1 MKYLEALHWKRRNQ
15 GLIGSDDNG
24 FVVSDLFI
32 VPSNPVDRDNFSR
45 QYFLS

>member
-24 FVVSDLFI
+24 FGKSGTLALASDF
-32 VPSNPVDRDNFSR
+32 VND
-45 QYFLS
+45 